1 MLQIE
6 RAHALSDHTVTTEPR
21 IVVMGVS
28 GCGKTTLANAL
39 GAAFTWDVLD
49 ADDLHPLSNIA
60 KMRDGV
66 PLTDADRHPWLRAVG
81 SALASPLAGVSG
93 RVVACS
99 ALKRAYRDQLRAIVP
114 GVQFLFLHGAFD
126 AITARMNQREGHYMP
141 SSLLETQFQT
151 LEAPGSDEPDVLP
164 ISLMLSVEQVVA
176 QLQQHWSP

>member
-49 ADDLHPLSNIA
+49 A
-60 KMRDGV
+60 
-66 PLTDADRHPWLRAVG
+66 
-81 SALASPLAGVSG
+81 
-93 RVVACS
+93 
-99 ALKRAYRDQLRAIVP
+99 IVP

-151 LEAPGSDEPDVLP
+151 LETPGSDEPDVLP
-164 ISLMLSVEQVVA
+164 ISLMLSVEQMVA
-176 QLQQHWSP
+176 QLQQRWSP